1 MSVMKTSLRAVLLL
15 LPEMLAVAP
24 VALGQSGWVAFSAR
38 LTPTSGLE
46 EPVRGF
52 PFYLLRKS
60 FEDVRA
66 EAEASDPKPELDAFV
81 DHLDLS
87 PQLKA
92 WMKKHGTVS
101 LAGDDFVRGLTA
113 SDIMNVPE
121 FYQAYLERVSGDRTV
136 KLPKPKYKPAD
147 QTKDP
152 AKYKKLSAEYTEAIR
167 QFIEHNPQTI
177 EGLDLALE
185 GTNPGP
191 KWNSQQAAR
200 VAQVRRHALEM
211 ARSKYL
217 VARVETNLEGE
228 GVFRDLPPGPYWLST
243 LDVVATVGDAR
254 SRWDVLVMV
263 RAGLG
268 SRIALSNANAASP
281 APSAP

>member
-1 MSVMKTSLRAVLLL
+1 MSGMKILLRVSLLL
-15 LPEMLAVAP
+15 LLGLLAVAP
-24 VALGQSGWVAFSAR
+24 VTLGQSSWVEFSAR

-60 FEDVRA
+60 FEDIRA
-66 EAEASDPKPELDAFV
+66 EAEAAEPKPDLDAFV

-92 WMKKHGTVS
+92 WMKKRRTVS
-101 LAGDDFVRGLTA
+101 LAGDDFVRSLTA
-113 SDIMNVPE
+113 DEIMNVPE

-152 AKYKKLSAEYTEAIR
+152 EKYKKLSAEYTEAIR
-167 QFIEHNPQTI
+167 QFIVHNPQTV

-185 GTNPGP
+185 ATNPGP
-191 KWNSQQAAR
+191 KWNSQGAAR
-200 VAQVRRHALEM
+200 VAQVRRYALEL
-211 ARSKYL
+211 AQSKYL
-217 VARVETNLEGE
+217 VGRVETNLEGQ
-228 GVFRDLPPGPYWLST
+228 GVFRDLPPGAYWLST

-263 RAGLG
+263 RGGLG
-268 SRIALSNANAASP
+268 SRVALSNANAAPP
-281 APSAP
+281 APSSP